1 MKKGRNLAVVVVT
14 GALLLV
20 AAPAQAQR
28 YQVRELED
36 VRVVVPVKLEKGRRY
51 PAMVFLPY
59 TGGTPTSAFSNYLA
73 RAYSRSR
80 LAENLILIL
89 PDSDETDDGDYD
101 DHEDWAETVEDWDI
115 IVEAALAQTLARYP
129 VDEKRIFVGGYSMGG
144 DLSWA
149 LALRRPQRYAGAL
162 VMGSRCSWRAPAS
175 MKALA
180 KLQRRFTFLMGS
192 KESPSRVQGM
202 EKAVRLLE
210 RKGIPTRYRRYPAG
224 HRPPPGSGMVVV
236 MEELLLPQW
245 LPLAPAVPVKPL
257 PKQSGPRPTKS

>member
-1 MKKGRNLAVVVVT
+1 MRTRRNLYA
-14 GALLLV
+14 GGLLCAALL
-20 AAPAQAQR
+20 ATAPAHAQR

-36 VRVVVPVKLEKGRRY
+36 VRVVVPAKIEKDRRY
-51 PAMVFLPY
+51 PAMVILPY

-80 LAENLILIL
+80 LADNLILIL
-89 PDSDETDDGDYD
+89 PDSDETDSGDYD

-115 IVEAALAQTLARYP
+115 QVAAALAQTGARYP
-129 VDEKRIFVGGYSMGG
+129 VDEKRIFLGGYSMGG

-162 VMGSRCSWRAPAS
+162 VMGSRCSWRAPES
-175 MKALA
+175 MKTLA

-192 KESPSRVQGM
+192 RESPSRVQGM
-202 EKAVRLLE
+202 EKAVRMLE
-210 RKGIPTRYRRYPAG
+210 RKKIPLRYRRYPAG

-236 MEELLLPQW
+236 MEELLLPEW
-245 LPLAPAVPVKPL
+245 LPPPPEPVKPL
-257 PKQSGPRPTKS
+257 PQQSGPRPAKP